1 MSFPAWAST
10 SRTTRTTPS
19 LSTVSPFIPLET
31 HHAEQADSER
41 VTTDITPNPNTLFSD
56 PELLEEANRQWEEDK
71 SGPHSSNVNGGAFLP
86 LSFLS
91 NRSEAIIDA
100 YLAQDPADFLPSNA
114 HSTVV
119 AGYAQQMQTMS
130 RMFASRRSAE
140 LEWLVGGRG
149 SSSIIMI
156 KSTSR
161 GTIHLSP
168 EDDGDA
174 RGSVEPVVDWRTF
187 SNPID
192 AEITAEFLKL
202 ARWFMQTEAMQETFA
217 PVEISPGV
225 KVESDEEI
233 IEWIK
238 GRISPSNGHLVGTA
252 SLGPRELGG
261 VVGPDLR
268 VHGVE
273 GLSVADNSIMTI
285 IPGTHTSS
293 TAYAIG
299 EKVRLG
305 PWL

>member
-1 MSFPAWAST
+1 M
-10 SRTTRTTPS
+10 
-19 LSTVSPFIPLET
+19 
-31 HHAEQADSER
+31 
-41 VTTDITPNPNTLFSD
+41 
-56 PELLEEANRQWEEDK
+56 
-71 SGPHSSNVNGGAFLP
+71 NGGAFLP

-100 YLAQDPADFLPSNA
+100 YLLQDPAEFLPSNA

-119 AGYAQQMQTMS
+119 EGYAQQMQTMA
-130 RMFASRRSAE
+130 RMLASRRSAE
-140 LEWLVGGRG
+140 LEWLVSGRG

-168 EDDGDA
+168 EDDGDE
-174 RGSVEPVVDWRTF
+174 RGNVEPVVDWRTF

-192 AEITAEFLKL
+192 AEMTAEFLKL

-225 KVESDEEI
+225 DVESDEEI

-252 SLGPRELGG
+252 SLGPKELGG

-299 EKVRLG
+299 EKVRSDL
-305 PWL
+305 